1 MKYCSHWESVLLS
14 LFSWKTH
21 FECGGMESFP
31 QLQYHPA
38 QVSTSTPHQHNILHP
53 SRNSGSI
60 PGTGCS
66 PGVRNG
72 LPLQYS
78 CLEKCHGQRT
88 LVSYNPWGYKESD
101 TTEHALNTRVFPGG
115 KESACQCRR
124 HRRLGFHPLV
134 WKRKWQE
141 EEMGTHSIILVW
153 EIPWTEDLG
162 RLQSMWPQRTEH
174 N

>member
-1 MKYCSHWESVLLS
+1 M
-14 LFSWKTH
+14 
-21 FECGGMESFP
+21 
-31 QLQYHPA
+31 
-38 QVSTSTPHQHNILHP
+38 
-53 SRNSGSI
+53 
-60 PGTGCS
+60 
-66 PGVRNG
+66 
-72 LPLQYS
+72 
-78 CLEKCHGQRT
+78 
-88 LVSYNPWGYKESD
+88 SYNPWGYKESD